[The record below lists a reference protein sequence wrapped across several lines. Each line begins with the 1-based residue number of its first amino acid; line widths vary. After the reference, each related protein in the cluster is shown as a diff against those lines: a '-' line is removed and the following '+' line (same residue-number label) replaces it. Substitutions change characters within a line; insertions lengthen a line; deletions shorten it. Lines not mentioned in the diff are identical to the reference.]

1 MCGLGQALHTL
12 YLSVPIYKTGDNTT
26 TYPSGLL
33 SGVKEWVYTKDK
45 ELMRAS
51 SAVIQ
56 EGAPGMTAAVTSV
69 YTGITLW

>member
-1 MCGLGQALHTL
+1 
-12 YLSVPIYKTGDNTT
+12 
-26 TYPSGLL
+26 
-33 SGVKEWVYTKDK
+33 
-45 ELMRAS
+45 MRAS